1 MSSIGGGGL
10 GGTDASQEPAGIA
23 VIGIS
28 TRFPQADS
36 LAEFRENLRAGR
48 DSVRPIPR
56 ERVKAT
62 CLDPDAEYPHQGY
75 LDRIDLFDHEF
86 FGLSRREAEVTDP
99 QHRLALQLTREAL
112 ENAGYAASTMRDSR
126 TAVVFSSPS
135 NGYQPLV
142 REYGT
147 LSMIGNIPCGLPAR
161 VSHLFGLTGPCY
173 GVDTGCNGSLVAVHQ
188 ASRELRDGD
197 ADFAVAGGVSLKHVV
212 PPAATVGAFPGIAS
226 PTAKCR
232 AFDEG
237 ADGAA
242 GGEGGAVLLLTTL
255 ERALAEGAFIH
266 AVIRGSA
273 VVHNG
278 RHSATI
284 ATPSAKSQAEVISKA
299 WRRAGVDIATAG
311 YIEAH
316 GSGTKLGDAVEVEGL
331 ALARGDSGG
340 RLPIGSVK
348 TNLGHL
354 DHAAGI
360 AGLVKTIL
368 SVRHA
373 ELYPTLHFTRPGED
387 VDLGAAR
394 LDVVTSSRRWES
406 KLRRAGVSSFSL
418 GGINAH
424 CVVEQPPVPAA
435 SGGDGATEPP
445 DGTRQRPLLVGLSAR
460 SESDLVA
467 LCERLSLELR
477 DGTMQLADVAMT
489 LNEGRDHHRHRMG
502 LVARTS
508 SELALKLAAQVTW
521 RRLGATPAGSAGSPS
536 GGGSSPAAPR
546 VVLLLSGDAEGA
558 PAGEGAA
565 LPARLP
571 LPEDLSP
578 RVRAQLAA
586 HAWLKRAGVPVD
598 GLMSSGVS
606 RYAVRH
612 LQGKLSADDTRA
624 LERAKA
630 VQGANDNGDGS
641 REVFGGPVRADR
653 LHAAVEEQLAA
664 GPVVF
669 VELAAR
675 GEISDL
681 LSLQLADRPGAQV
694 LTLGDSHGSALEAL
708 GRLYEAQLDL
718 GWPALRGG
726 EGRTP
731 RRVPLPGHP
740 FDGVRCWARPL
751 DDIIRFDG
759 AGTEP
764 PAPAAAKDSAWDS
777 APVPATGQASAAPA
791 PASPA
796 PATPAPATSAPAAP
810 ARAVRP
816 PEAPTRP
823 EPEPEHGASGAVPD
837 AATAPP
843 PGTVAAEPRPA
854 PDRPQPAQPAE
865 PTAEPT
871 ARPTA
876 ESPAGAAAAAAPAAP
891 APQSAQD
898 SREEAVLPW
907 LRGTLAELLYA
918 DEVAAD
924 ADYFSIGGNSVIAL
938 QLIERVLTRYGAS
951 LKLIDIYAHPLVSD
965 LADAITER
973 MPAAPRSAEPAG
985 QSAPSRQGAQDGP
998 RDGSSAPADG
1008 DGPAPAAGGV
1018 HRLPPIRPNQE
1029 PTLSYGQE
1037 RMWFHHQLDPGTTLY
1052 NLPGASRLRGE
1063 PDLEALRLAW
1073 EDLAQR
1079 HQALRSNFAEVD
1091 GRPQL
1096 VVRPELGDFFR
1107 VLDVSDEPDPELAAR
1122 AAVQAETHWVF
1133 DVAHDPLV
1141 RVTVVR
1147 IGPGDYLFCWTMHH
1161 GVNDGWA
1168 PQILMGELL
1177 QFYEARCEGRV
1188 HRPEP
1193 LPVQY
1198 SDYARWQRDLLE
1210 GSLLDGELDYWR
1222 EQLADPPAL
1231 ELPTDRPRP
1240 ARMDYAG
1247 ATYGF
1252 TIPAELVGRLRA
1264 VGSRETATL
1273 FMVILTGLNVLLSRW
1288 SGQKDIVVGTPTIG
1302 RSRPELWGLLG
1313 FFNNTIALRTDL
1325 SGDAGFRELLRRVRA
1340 VVLDGMEHQE
1350 IPFDRVVREV
1360 APDRD
1365 PSRNPIFDIMYVHQ
1379 TLPPN
1384 FSFGESTFNPG
1395 RPDGDEDETPLFPGL
1410 PPGTAKFD
1418 ITVVVAERP
1427 DLEELEVAVEYSTQ
1441 LFDAGTVEA
1450 MTDSLL
1456 SLLWAAVE
1464 DVDADHRTLPAGP
1477 PGSRTSRTGAARA
1490 EIAGA
1495 PGALPEPAGPES
1507 PGSRPDA
1514 RSGPTPVAS
1523 APAGPAGGPEPGGDA
1538 VTACLRLRG
1547 AVDTDALRS
1556 AFDDLTERHDVLR
1569 TRFPVLPQQP
1579 LSPFARDG
1587 ARVGTGF
1594 LHTADVSQRDE
1605 PAAAARDLAL
1615 AHGRTAV
1622 DPVTGHAL
1630 RALLVTTAP
1639 DEHVLVVTTHREV
1652 YDGAQPG
1659 VFFGD
1664 LFAFYGARCGGSAPG
1679 PAALPVS
1686 YDDYA
1691 QWQRRLRADGLLDG
1705 QLAHWQERLA
1715 DLRAFDL
1722 PADRPR
1728 PASARPGPDA
1738 IASHEF
1744 RLPAPLAGELA
1755 RTGPREGLLAGIVA
1769 LLSLRSGADE
1779 VLVGLLEAA
1788 PDPDSAPDA
1797 PSRPRL
1803 GEIVGPFANPLA
1815 LRISTDD
1822 EPCLHRLTD
1831 RVREVI
1837 ADAESNGDVPFSDV
1851 LRKLRVP
1858 QQPGRA
1864 PLFDVVYAHH
1874 RLPRSLGERAGL
1886 DVRAVRWPGSGGA
1899 RLTLPATAAP
1909 TGAAGPAGPAD
1920 LAWTAVEG
1928 PEAGELSVCVDY
1940 RTDMFDA
1947 ATVSAMADDLVTL
1960 LGSGCKEPR
1969 TPLNDLWLSDTS
1981 PHAG

>member
-1 MSSIGGGGL
+1 MSSIGGAGL
-10 GGTDASQEPAGIA
+10 GGTDASREPAGIA

-36 LAEFRENLRAGR
+36 LDEFRDNLRAGR

-56 ERVKAT
+56 ERVEST

-112 ENAGYAASTMRDSR
+112 ENAGFAASAMRDSR

-232 AFDEG
+232 AFDEA

-255 ERALAEGAFIH
+255 ERALAEGAFVH

-284 ATPSAKSQAEVISKA
+284 ATPSATSQAEVIRKA
-299 WRRAGVDIATAG
+299 WRRAGADIATAG

-331 ALARGDSGG
+331 ALARGGSGDV
-340 RLPIGSVK
+340 LPIGSVK

-368 SVRHA
+368 SVRDA

-387 VDLGAAR
+387 VDLEAAR
-394 LDVVTSSRRWES
+394 LDVVTSARSWQS
-406 KLRRAGVSSFSL
+406 GLRRAGVSSFSL

-435 SGGDGATEPP
+435 PEDSGDAESSEGA
-445 DGTRQRPLLVGLSAR
+445 RQRPLLVGLSAR
-460 SESDLVA
+460 SESGLVA

-477 DGTMQLADVAMT
+477 DGTKQLADVAMT
-489 LNEGRDHHRHRMG
+489 LNEGRDHYRHRMG

-521 RRLGATPAGSAGSPS
+521 KRLGAQQAGTGGQLS
-536 GGGSSPAAPR
+536 GGGSAPAVPR

-558 PAGEGAA
+558 PAGEGAE

-571 LPEDLSP
+571 LPDGLSS

-586 HAWLKRAGVPVD
+586 HAWLKRAGVPVG

-612 LQGKLSADDTRA
+612 LQGKLSAEDTRA
-624 LERAKA
+624 LERAKDA
-630 VQGANDNGDGS
+630 GAAGGASQD
-641 REVFGGPVRADR
+641 VFGGPVRADR

-681 LSLQLADRPGAQV
+681 LSGQLAGRPGAQV
-694 LTLGDSHGSALEAL
+694 LTLGGSHGSALEAL

-726 EGRTP
+726 ESRTP
-731 RRVPLPGHP
+731 RRLPLSGHP

-751 DDIIRFDG
+751 DDIIRFDTPP
-759 AGTEP
+759 AAQTAAAPP
-764 PAPAAAKDSAWDS
+764 PAPAQ
-777 APVPATGQASAAPA
+777 APAPSPEQPPTAPPAAPA
-791 PASPA
+791 P
-796 PATPAPATSAPAAP
+796 
-810 ARAVRP
+810 
-816 PEAPTRP
+816 
-823 EPEPEHGASGAVPD
+823 
-837 AATAPP
+837 
-843 PGTVAAEPRPA
+843 
-854 PDRPQPAQPAE
+854 
-865 PTAEPT
+865 
-871 ARPTA
+871 
-876 ESPAGAAAAAAPAAP
+876 APAAP
-891 APQSAQD
+891 APAPAPDSGPPAPAQD
-898 SREEAVLPW
+898 AGQPREAPARPLPGPDRTAAAPAAAATPATPDPPVAPAAVPQDKRDGSPEAVLHW

-938 QLIERVLTRYGAS
+938 QLIERVLTEFGAS
-951 LKLIDIYAHPLVSD
+951 IKLIDVYAHPLVSD
-965 LADAITER
+965 LAAAVTER
-973 MPAAPRSAEPAG
+973 IPAPASPGELAPNSGPPHEDTGDG
-985 QSAPSRQGAQDGP
+985 Q
-998 RDGSSAPADG
+998 RDGSPGTSDGGQPRPASG
-1008 DGPAPAAGGV
+1008 DA

-1037 RMWFHHQLDPGTTLY
+1037 RMWFHHQLDPSTTLY

-1091 GRPQL
+1091 GRPRL

-1107 VLDVSDEPDPELAAR
+1107 VLDVSDEPDPEQAAR

-1133 DVAHDPLV
+1133 DVANDPLV

-1188 HRPEP
+1188 HLPEP

-1222 EQLADPPAL
+1222 RQLADPPAL

-1252 TIPAELVGRLRA
+1252 TVPAELVARLRA
-1264 VGSRETATL
+1264 LGSEETATL

-1288 SGQKDIVVGTPTIG
+1288 SGQRDIVVGTPTIG

-1325 SGDAGFRELLRRVRA
+1325 SGEAGFRELLRRVRA

-1350 IPFDRVVREV
+1350 IPFDKVVREV

-1365 PSRNPIFDIMYVHQ
+1365 PGRNPVFDVMYVHQ

-1384 FSFGESTFNPG
+1384 FSFGETTFNPG
-1395 RPDGDEDETPLFPGL
+1395 RPDGDADETPLFPGL

-1418 ITVVVAERP
+1418 ITMVVAERP

-1441 LFDAGTVEA
+1441 LFDAGTVSA

-1456 SLLWAAVE
+1456 KLLWAAVE
-1464 DVDADHRTLPAGP
+1464 DPDADHRELPAGP
-1477 PGSRTSRTGAARA
+1477 PASRTGAGRA
-1490 EIAGA
+1490 ADDGA
-1495 PGALPEPAGPES
+1495 PRTLPEAAGPPEAE
-1507 PGSRPDA
+1507 PDA
-1514 RSGPTPVAS
+1514 ARPGAGSQ
-1523 APAGPAGGPEPGGDA
+1523 APAAPGPARGVESGGDS

-1547 AVDTDALRS
+1547 AVDADALRS
-1556 AFDDLTERHDVLR
+1556 AFGDLADRHDVLR
-1569 TRFPVLPQQP
+1569 TRFPLPQRQT
-1579 LSPFARDG
+1579 LSPFARDSGTAG
-1587 ARVGTGF
+1587 AGF
-1594 LHTADVSQRDE
+1594 LRTADVSGRDE
-1605 PAAAARDLAL
+1605 PAAAARDLAV

-1622 DPVTGHAL
+1622 DPATGHAL
-1630 RALLVTTAP
+1630 RALLLTTGP
-1639 DEHVLVVTTHREV
+1639 DDHVLVVTTHRDV

-1664 LFAFYGARCGGSAPG
+1664 LFAFYGARRGGTEPS
-1679 PAALPVS
+1679 PATLPVS

-1691 QWQRRLRADGLLDG
+1691 QWQRRLREDGLLDG
-1705 QLAHWQERLA
+1705 QLAYWQERLA
-1715 DLRAFDL
+1715 GLGAFE
-1722 PADRPR
+1722 PPTDRPR
-1728 PASARPGPDA
+1728 PVSARPGPGA
-1738 IASHEF
+1738 VATHGF
-1744 RLPAPLAGELA
+1744 RLPASLAGELG
-1755 RTGPREGLLAGIVA
+1755 RTGPRETLLAGIVA
-1769 LLSLRSGADE
+1769 LLSLRSGSDE

-1788 PDPDSAPDA
+1788 PDPDQAADVQ
-1797 PSRPRL
+1797 SRPRL
-1803 GEIVGPFANPLA
+1803 GEIVGPFANPLS
-1815 LRISTDD
+1815 LRIGTAD
-1822 EPCLHRLTD
+1822 EPGLDCLTG

-1837 ADAESNGDVPFSDV
+1837 AEAEANGDVPFQDV

-1858 QQPGRA
+1858 REPGRA
-1864 PLFDVVYAHH
+1864 PFFDVTYAHH

-1886 DVRAVRWPGSGGA
+1886 DVRAVRWPGAGGA
-1899 RLTLPATAAP
+1899 RLALPAAAGTEGQP
-1909 TGAAGPAGPAD
+1909 GPHGPAG
-1920 LAWTAVEG
+1920 LAWTVVEG
-1928 PEAGELSVCVDY
+1928 PQEGELSVCVDY
-1940 RTDMFDA
+1940 RTDLYDA
-1947 ATVSAMADDLVTL
+1947 ATVSAMADGLVSL
-1960 LGSGCKEPR
+1960 LGSGTREPR
-1969 TPLNDLWLSDTS
+1969 TPLNDLWLPDTS